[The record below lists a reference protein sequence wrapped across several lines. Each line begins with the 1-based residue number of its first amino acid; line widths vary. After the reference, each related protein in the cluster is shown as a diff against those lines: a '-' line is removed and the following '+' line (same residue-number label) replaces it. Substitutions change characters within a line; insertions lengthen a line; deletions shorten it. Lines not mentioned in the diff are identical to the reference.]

1 VRNLIA
7 QPAKARRLLIFLTSL
22 LLLVFMSAIFTSPKK
37 ASAAGPLEGADM
49 IVIKS
54 GPDTADPGSNISYT
68 ITVINGGP
76 DDATDA
82 TLNDP
87 LPGAT
92 TFVSISSPANWQCTT
107 PNVGAGGSVSC
118 TNPSFPAGSNVEF
131 ILTVNVDPGATPGT
145 FITNTATVSSST
157 LDENDENNSST
168 TSSQVTG
175 GSDVQVSKTTPNE
188 FAVADTDVTYTIT
201 VTNNGPDTATGV
213 SFTDSLSNGSPPSP
227 MTFVSFTFPPG
238 WSCGVPSTTTTCS
251 IASLPANSPQVFTFK
266 AHIPSGTPPGT
277 VYTNTVNE
285 SSSSPDPNSENN
297 TVSVT
302 TTVVDNADL
311 TVSKTHTGT
320 FTQDDKGRTYQITVS
335 NVSPFPSQGLVTL
348 SDSLPAGLIA
358 RSFSGD
364 GWTCGSIPANGT
376 PGPAT
381 LTCTR
386 SDSVTNGAYQDLILT
401 VDVSCS
407 APANVTNTATV
418 SGGGDASPGNNT
430 SNDKTTINPETT
442 PPTIVCP
449 GSISKFAEAG
459 QKGAHVNAGTP
470 VASDNCNPVTVKG
483 VRNDGQPLDAL
494 YPIGVTVITW
504 TAKDAKGNTASCT
517 QSIIVLNPSS
527 NQRRL
532 PPLE

>member
-1 VRNLIA
+1 
-7 QPAKARRLLIFLTSL
+7 
-22 LLLVFMSAIFTSPKK
+22 MSAIFTSPKK
-37 ASAAGPLEGADM
+37 ASAARPLQSADM
-49 IVIKS
+49 VVIKT

-76 DDATDA
+76 DDATGA
-82 TLNDP
+82 TLDDP

-92 TFVSISSPANWQCTT
+92 TFVSISSPANWSCTT
-107 PNVGAGGSVSC
+107 PNVGAGGSVQC
-118 TNPSFPAGSNVEF
+118 TNPSFPAGSNVDF
-131 ILTVNVDPGATPGT
+131 TLTVKVDPGATPGS

-157 LDENDENNSST
+157 PDETDENNSST

-175 GSDVQVSKTTPNE
+175 GSDVQVTKTTPNE

-201 VTNNGPDTATGV
+201 VTNNGPDTASGV
-213 SFTDSLSNGSPPSP
+213 SFKDSLDNGVPPSP

-251 IASLPANSPQVFTFK
+251 IASLPANNPQVFTFK
-266 AHIPSGTPPGT
+266 AHIPNGTAPGT
-277 VYTNTVNE
+277 IYTNTVNE
-285 SSSSPDPNSENN
+285 SSSSPDPKSENN

-320 FTQDDKGRTYQITVS
+320 FTQDDKGRTYKITVS
-335 NVSPFPSQGLVTL
+335 NVGQFPTLGLVTL

-386 SDSVTNGAYQDLILT
+386 SDSVADGTAYQDLILT

-407 APANVTNTATV
+407 VPATVTNSATV
-418 SGGGDASPGNNT
+418 SGGGDNSPGNNT
-430 SNDKTTINPETT
+430 ANDNTTVKPETT

-449 GSISKFAEAG
+449 GSITHYAESG
-459 QKGAHVNAGTP
+459 QNGAHVNPGTP
-470 VASDNCNPVTVKG
+470 VTNDNCNVVTVKG
-483 VRNDGQPLDAL
+483 VRSDGQPLDAV
-494 YPIGVTVITW
+494 YPVGVTVITW
-504 TAKDAKGNTASCT
+504 TAKDANGNAASCT
-517 QSIIVLNPSS
+517 QSIIILRPSG

-532 PPLE
+532 PNIE